1 MPDEHLLWK
10 LASIGHSKV
19 RYNVLC
25 KNFHLL
31 ASIIKFI
38 TIYNYFYKK
47 SRYYCKKMYIETG

>member
-10 LASIGHSKV
+10 LASSGHSQV

-31 ASIIKFI
+31 AFIIKFI
-38 TIYNYFYKK
+38 TIYIYFYAKAMVFK
-47 SRYYCKKMYIETG
+47 EIFV